1 MDLPH
6 PTPTQTPT
14 LFCFKGDLY
23 FSGYENQLD
32 GKVWIFTQNL
42 NVLELKLHK
51 MLVRSNILCVKGTLT
66 KL

>member
-42 NVLELKLHK
+42 NVLELK
-51 MLVRSNILCVKGTLT
+51 
-66 KL
+66 